1 MTTAQFCQ
9 AAGLTAREV
18 QNWLNNG
25 LLKAELV
32 SQPGGLRREFTD
44 DQAAHARLLK
54 ALHAKGATLA
64 QLARATLPPAGQASY
79 VVFDGRELQAC
90 RDASSAI
97 AAVVRAK
104 RWCSA
109 VDLTA
114 IRAGAAV

>member
-1 MTTAQFCQ
+1 MTTLELCEST
-9 AAGLTAREV
+9 GLTAREV

-32 SQPGGLRREFTD
+32 NQPGSGGPRREFTD

-54 ALHAKGATLA
+54 ALHAKGAKLS

-79 VVFDGRELQAC
+79 VVFDGRELRSC

-97 AAVVRAK
+97 AAVVRA
-104 RWCSA
+104 R
-109 VDLTA
+109 
-114 IRAGAAV
+114 R